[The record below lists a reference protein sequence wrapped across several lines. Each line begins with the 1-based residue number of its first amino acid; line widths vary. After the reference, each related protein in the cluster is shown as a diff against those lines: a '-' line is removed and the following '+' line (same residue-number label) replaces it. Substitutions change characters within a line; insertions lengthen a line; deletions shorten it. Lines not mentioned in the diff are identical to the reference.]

1 MIGERNMKRKVL
13 LSLSEVKDFFSDFNV
28 GEYSFDT
35 ETLPSTSHPKSALR
49 YSEQV
54 ISGISFCDGVSACYI
69 PLTDDNRL
77 EVLDWLGDNVFST
90 GTKGRGKKI
99 VCQNIPFDAGVLH
112 KYGIDFS
119 LAKWFDTKVASHL
132 LDENSPNGLKWMVEN
147 ILGRE
152 VAHFNPHLSH
162 YCQEFYEYGLDDA
175 VNTWDLYQ
183 YFLPLLF
190 EQGLDY
196 LFFDIEMPFQR
207 VLLEMRVN
215 GVLVD
220 VDKLNEQREILKK
233 DRIDL
238 LIKLHEAL
246 NIKFDVVKNIYG
258 ESIDVVSSLNLNSS
272 QQLAKVLF
280 EDLGLEVVETTPS
293 GQPKTGKIT
302 LAKYADVPFV
312 KLLSEYKGCE
322 KLLTSFVEPLYG
334 HIEVDGYTRPDFND
348 TGTRTGRLS
357 CREPNLQQ
365 LADPKKAAY
374 KKINHRECY
383 VAPKGY
389 LMFSAD
395 YSGQEVA
402 VMAQQSKDPTLVES
416 LRNGY
421 DMHLAI
427 ANKFYDLGIPAECLV
442 STHPDYESFKDKF
455 KKERGMAKTITFGL
469 AYGKGAFGFSKD
481 FGISEDEAQK
491 IVDDYFSGMP
501 KLKES
506 IDATHSEVKRKGVV
520 SNLAGRKRHFA
531 KNENGYYAN
540 ASLRQ
545 AFNFCIPETNKVYDK
560 ELGYVEIGTLSGVRT
575 LWDGTSWSTGKIVKT
590 GMKKIVNI
598 NLVNGQRLQCS
609 QDHKIRVVNTYGT
622 ESWKTPAEFSKQQY
636 VKLTDEIPHTL
647 HYKKL
652 PVYKPRKFKLQRW
665 QEKKQVHNFIDNSFE
680 DIVNS
685 YDRGLVLG
693 RLASDGYYT
702 EQGTLGWLVAE
713 HEEEILPELLRILK
727 PFNPSVRDVTKS
739 GFKRMTVINI
749 YSKALSYQLWY
760 LDIKNSMN
768 NYFTQN
774 KDLLRGYLKGFFDGD
789 GGITGESIVLTFG
802 KRHNNTKLPLEIQE
816 GLQLLG
822 IRSRVGFYTH
832 SVRLRIR
839 SSDINNFKTE
849 VGFLKLKKQNNIP
862 TSNRKNISIG
872 RNYKVKSIE
881 FTNEVIGMVDFI
893 NSTTGRFMTD
903 GVVVHNC
910 IQGFSADMI
919 RAAMVNVWN
928 RKRSF
933 PEWDLQTIMQI
944 HDESVY
950 IVKEEH
956 ILDAKEMVKKAFE
969 DVCVKFI
976 VPVHCSIEVGTDYG
990 NSK

>member
-1 MIGERNMKRKVL
+1 MKRKVL
-13 LSLSEVKDFFSDFNV
+13 LSLSEVKDFFVDFNV
-28 GEYSFDT
+28 EEFSFDT
-35 ETLPSTSHPKSALR
+35 ETLPSTSHAKSALR

-54 ISGISFCDGVSACYI
+54 ISGISFCDGESACYI
-69 PLTDDNRL
+69 PLDDGNRFD
-77 EVLDWLGDNVFST
+77 VLGWLSANVFST

-132 LDENSPNGLKWMVEN
+132 IDENSPNGLKWMVEN

-220 VDKLNEQREILKK
+220 VNNLNKQRDILKK

-246 NIKFDVVKNIYG
+246 NLKYDVVKNIYG

-280 EDLGLEVVETTPS
+280 EDLGLEVIEFTPS

-302 LAKYADVPFV
+302 LAKYKEHPFV

-322 KLLTSFVEPLYG
+322 KLLTSFVEPLPS
-334 HIEVDGYTRPDFND
+334 HIEFDGKVRPDFND

-374 KKINHRECY
+374 KKVNFRENF
-383 VAPKGY
+383 VAPNGY

-402 VMAQQSKDPTLVES
+402 VMAQQSGDPTLVES

-427 ANKFYDLGIPAECLV
+427 ANKFYDLGIPIECLNE
-442 STHPDYESFKDKF
+442 SHSDYLSYRKQFDLQRKN
-455 KKERGMAKTITFGL
+455 AKTITFGL

-506 IDATHSEVKRKGVV
+506 IDDTHSEVKRCGFV
-520 SNLAGRKRHFA
+520 SNLAGRKRHFS

-545 AFNFCIPETNKVYDK
+545 AFNFK
-560 ELGYVEIGTLSGVRT
+560 
-575 LWDGTSWSTGKIVKT
+575 
-590 GMKKIVNI
+590 
-598 NLVNGQRLQCS
+598 
-609 QDHKIRVVNTYGT
+609 
-622 ESWKTPAEFSKQQY
+622 
-636 VKLTDEIPHTL
+636 
-647 HYKKL
+647 
-652 PVYKPRKFKLQRW
+652 
-665 QEKKQVHNFIDNSFE
+665 
-680 DIVNS
+680 
-685 YDRGLVLG
+685 
-693 RLASDGYYT
+693 
-702 EQGTLGWLVAE
+702 
-713 HEEEILPELLRILK
+713 
-727 PFNPSVRDVTKS
+727 
-739 GFKRMTVINI
+739 
-749 YSKALSYQLWY
+749 
-760 LDIKNSMN
+760 
-768 NYFTQN
+768 
-774 KDLLRGYLKGFFDGD
+774 
-789 GGITGESIVLTFG
+789 
-802 KRHNNTKLPLEIQE
+802 
-816 GLQLLG
+816 
-822 IRSRVGFYTH
+822 
-832 SVRLRIR
+832 
-839 SSDINNFKTE
+839 
-849 VGFLKLKKQNNIP
+849 
-862 TSNRKNISIG
+862 
-872 RNYKVKSIE
+872 
-881 FTNEVIGMVDFI
+881 
-893 NSTTGRFMTD
+893 
-903 GVVVHNC
+903 

-919 RAAMVNVWN
+919 RAAMVNVYA

-933 PEWDLQTIMQI
+933 PEWGLQTIMQV
-944 HDESVY
+944 HDEACY
-950 IVKEEH
+950 IVKEEYVEKATA
-956 ILDAKEMVKKAFE
+956 LVKKAFE
-969 DVCVKFI
+969 DVCVKFV
-976 VPVHCSIEVGTDYG
+976 VPVHCSIEVGTNYG
-990 NSK
+990 DSK